1 MFTPVEI
8 SQLQMLVLLT
18 LDLLGTFVFAIS
30 GAAAGV
36 RVRLDLF
43 GVMVLSVAAATAGGI
58 TQ

>member
-1 MFTPVEI
+1 MFTPAEI

-18 LDLLGTFVFAIS
+18 PDLLGTFVFAIS